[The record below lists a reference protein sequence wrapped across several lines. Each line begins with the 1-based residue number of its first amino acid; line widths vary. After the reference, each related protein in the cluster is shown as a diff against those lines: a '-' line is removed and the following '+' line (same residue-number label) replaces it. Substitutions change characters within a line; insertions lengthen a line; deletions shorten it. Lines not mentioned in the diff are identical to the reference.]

1 MTIAIQVEHLQ
12 KYYGEHLAVKDIS
25 FNVEQGAL
33 FAFLGANGAGKST
46 TIEILCTLLQ
56 KSSGTVSINGYMLDE
71 KENNAEIRK
80 SIGVVFQQSLLDE
93 RLTVRE
99 NIIHRGKT

>member
-1 MTIAIQVEHLQ
+1 MTFAIQVEHLQ
-12 KYYGEHLAVKDIS
+12 KHYGEHLAVKDIS

-56 KSSGTVSINGYMLDE
+56 KSSGTVSINGYTR
-71 KENNAEIRK
+71 NPEINRRRISAK
-80 SIGVVFQQSLLDE
+80 PT
-93 RLTVRE
+93 R
-99 NIIHRGKT
+99 